1 MPSKTSPVYQLKISL
16 NHIRPQI
23 WRRILVPG
31 IMPLGQLHD
40 VIQVVMGWQNY
51 HLHQFVIDGQLYG
64 DASLNEEHEQSFLEE
79 WNVRLKQ
86 VADKAGCRF
95 KYGYDFGDNWEHTVL
110 VEKILPPDPKM
121 RHPVCLEG
129 ERACPP
135 EDVGGPPGYARFL
148 QAIRHPRDEEHESY
162 LEWVGGEF
170 RSEAFDVQAVN
181 RLLRNLKKNN
191 SLDIED
197 GGYQPYYSQPF
208 EPAPSPE
215 PDYAWLEEFCSQYST
230 TAESLALRKDMG
242 IFLKYLQAN
251 RVTGTASSGNLPL
264 KAGAAICASLTKP
277 VPFGSIIGEHNF
289 KVQSSSH
296 VWPLFFLH
304 ILASSGGLVEGG
316 AGRRWKVTRLGEKFL
331 AVPAGVQVYLLLKIW
346 MTQVNWGI
354 AIDYAPENFPTQ
366 QLRPLA
372 LQHLLALPLENAVSF
387 ELFADQLVA
396 AVGMRWPTGDPVNQ
410 RENLQ
415 WIIKGTVAKPM
426 AEFGVLELTT
436 RSHPILGENF
446 SQVST
451 VRLTAFGRA
460 MLAQLN
466 LTNELGR

>member
-16 NHIRPQI
+16 NNIRPLI

-31 IMPLGQLHD
+31 IMPLGRLHD
-40 VIQVVMGWQNY
+40 VIQVVMGWQDY

-64 DASLNEEHEQSFLEE
+64 DSSLNEEHDQSFLEK

-86 VADKAGCRF
+86 VVEKAGTRI
-95 KYGYDFGDNWEHTVL
+95 KYEYDFGDSWEHTIL
-110 VEKILPPDPKM
+110 VEEILPPDPKM
-121 RHPVCLEG
+121 RHPVCLDG
-129 ERACPP
+129 ARACPP
-135 EDVGGPPGYARFL
+135 EDVGGYHGYARFL
-148 QAIRHPRDEEHESY
+148 QAIRHPRDEEHDSY

-170 RSEAFDVQAVN
+170 RSEAFDVKEVN
-181 RLLRNLKKNN
+181 RLLRKLKKPG

-197 GGYQPYYSQPF
+197 GGYQPGYSQPL

-215 PDYAWLEEFCSQYST
+215 LDYTWLEEFCSQYKT
-230 TAESLALRKDMG
+230 TAEALALPTDMD
-242 IFLKYLQAN
+242 IFLEYLQDN
-251 RVTGTASSGNLPL
+251 RVTGTASSGSLPL
-264 KAGAAICASLTKP
+264 KAGEAICSSLKKP
-277 VPFGSIIGEHNF
+277 IPFGTFIGEHF
-289 KVQSSSH
+289 YKVQSSSH

-331 AVPAGVQVYLLLKIW
+331 AVPAGVQIYLLLKIW

-354 AIDYAPENFPTQ
+354 AANYSPEGFPTQ

-372 LQHLLALPLENAVSF
+372 LQHLLALPLENALPF

-396 AVGMRWPTGDPVNQ
+396 AAGMRWPTGDPVNQ

-415 WIIKGTVAKPM
+415 RIIKETVVEPL

-436 RSHPILGENF
+436 RAHTLLGDDYP
-446 SQVST
+446 QVSA
-451 VRLTAFGRA
+451 VRLTSFGRE
-460 MLAQLN
+460 MLTQLN
-466 LTNELGR
+466 LTNELG